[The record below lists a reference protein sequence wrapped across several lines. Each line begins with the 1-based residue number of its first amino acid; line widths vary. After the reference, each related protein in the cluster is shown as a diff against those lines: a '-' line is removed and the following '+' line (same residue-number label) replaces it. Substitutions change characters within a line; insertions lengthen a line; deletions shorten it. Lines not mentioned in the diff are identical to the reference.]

1 MFGSFC
7 SPRTRRSQSI
17 STCLIK
23 VVFSSLNSIVG
34 FTTSRSVAQRVSGF
48 PSIAFS
54 AVNSVLASWFDAVA
68 VAFSKWLTSGVS
80 TKSLVTGFSAGLA
93 TGAASSFGVSA
104 SFGVASSLGTGVSA
118 GFGATSPV
126 FSGWASASVGFV
138 SVGSV
143 GFADSAFSIAAAIS
157 AGNLSKGWTCVTVP
171 SVSTGPSVSAAWTIP
186 APKMLAPIMTE
197 AAPIANLRI
206 L

>member
-54 AVNSVLASWFDAVA
+54 AVNGVLASWFEAVA

-80 TKSLVTGFSAGLA
+80 TKSLVTGFSAGLVAGA
-93 TGAASSFGVSA
+93 TSSLGAGVSA
-104 SFGVASSLGTGVSA
+104 GFGVASSLGAGVSA
-118 GFGATSPV
+118 GFGVTSPV
-126 FSGWASASVGFV
+126 FSGLVSASVGFV
-138 SVGSV
+138 SVVSV
-143 GFADSAFSIAAAIS
+143 GLAASAFSMAAAIS
-157 AGNLSKGWTCVTVP
+157 AGSLSRG
-171 SVSTGPSVSAAWTIP
+171 
-186 APKMLAPIMTE
+186 
-197 AAPIANLRI
+197 
-206 L
+206 